1 GRQEA
6 AARRGGG
13 NPAPDQVQEV
23 HALIAKMSSCPA
35 LCRASTSLYIRHRQA
50 WMAGTIPGSSPGTAM
65 TRLQRRGMK
74 FFAATIVGL
83 VLLAAPAA
91 AQQPSFNQFIQ
102 SLWPE
107 AQKIGVSRKTFDA
120 ETRGLTPDLS
130 LPDLEIPGRVERP
143 PAQAEFVQTPEQYVS
158 EALIARFALQG
169 KQY

>member
-1 GRQEA
+1 
-6 AARRGGG
+6 
-13 NPAPDQVQEV
+13 
-23 HALIAKMSSCPA
+23 
-35 LCRASTSLYIRHRQA
+35 
-50 WMAGTIPGSSPGTAM
+50 
-65 TRLQRRGMK
+65 RGMK

-130 LPDLEIPGRVERP
+130 LPDLEIPSRVERP
-143 PAQAEFVQTPEQYVS
+143 PAQAEFVQTPEQDFS
-158 EALIARFALQG
+158 EALTARFALQG
-169 KQY
+169 KQYANKYRDTLLEIEKRFGTPGSVILAIWARETSFGGAKLPHD